1 MIKGITVPRVRVSQ
15 IIMENSLVNLSSS
28 EQTLEAVLQTFTDTN
43 FVLTPDGEILD
54 YKSNASVLR
63 YIFPGSLHNKRIAD
77 VFPANLT
84 EQLEQALRTVQ
95 QTGNVVPLEYM
106 LSISNREYWFDAR
119 LIPVSDSKI
128 MLIARDITECQET
141 KIKMERQVQQLSILR
156 SIDLAIASG
165 LDLNLLLSMLL
176 DRVVTL
182 MHVDA
187 ATVLLLNAK
196 TNQLEFAAGK
206 GFHSNILQYTR
217 LKIGEGC
224 AGRVALEREMI
235 HIPDLRKDRMEF
247 DRSPLFMQENF
258 VTYWGVPL
266 MAKGRVLGV
275 LEMFH
280 RSPLKPD
287 KDLQNF
293 LVMVAGQAAIAI
305 DSAMMF
311 SELQRSNVELSLA
324 YDATIE
330 GLSRALDLRD
340 KETKEHTFRVT
351 DITVKLAT
359 RLGIRQSDLIH
370 VRRGAILHDIGKVAI
385 PDQILFKP
393 GPLGKEEW
401 DIMRKHPAIAVE
413 LLSPV
418 SYLEPALEI
427 PHWHHEKWDGSGYP
441 DGLRQED
448 IPFAARLFA
457 LADVYDA
464 LISKRPYRSA
474 WSKWDAVQYIEDQ
487 AGTHFDPRIVPEFL
501 DLINTSSF

>member
-1 MIKGITVPRVRVSQ
+1 
-15 IIMENSLVNLSSS
+15 VNLSST

-54 YKSNASVLR
+54 YKLNASTLQHLFPNSIQNKKIAD
-63 YIFPGSLHNKRIAD
+63 IFPVHLAG
-77 VFPANLT
+77 
-84 EQLEQALRTVQ
+84 QLENALHTAQR
-95 QTGNVVPLEYM
+95 TGNVSSLEYVVP
-106 LSISNREYWFDAR
+106 ISNREIWFDAR
-119 LIPVSDSKI
+119 FIPVSDSKI
-128 MLIARDITECQET
+128 LLIARDITECKEA

-176 DRVVTL
+176 DRVMAL
-182 MHVDA
+182 LHVDA
-187 ATVLLLNAK
+187 ATALLLNSK
-196 TNQLEFAAGK
+196 TNLLEFAAGK

-217 LKIGEGC
+217 LKMGEGC

-247 DRSPLFMQENF
+247 DRSPLFAQENF

-293 LVMVAGQAAIAI
+293 LIMVAGQAAIAI

-359 RLGIRQSDLIH
+359 RLGIKQLELIH
-370 VRRGAILHDIGKVAI
+370 IRRGAILHDIGKVAI

-393 GPLGKEEW
+393 GPLAQEEW
-401 DIMRKHPAIAVE
+401 EIMRRHPDIAVE

-474 WSKWDAVQYIEDQ
+474 WSKWDAVQYIEGQ